1 MKNRTPRVNSGR
13 RPGLCLALLLVLSGA
28 GCDGFESREEGR
40 LGALLWQYEL
50 AHPEVVDK
58 TQPALD
64 GEAVYVAGGRE
75 LLAFTLADG
84 TVRWKVPLPGA
95 PSSQNLPF
103 DDRAL
108 YVVVAGAMRAYD
120 KAQGALPWETPIDD
134 RISPFEVIAQTPG
147 YLFLGSRG
155 YVARFRKHDGAVDL
169 KYRLA
174 ERKPEGIEQR
184 TRFPFPSDDGLL
196 YVPTGYYVEN
206 GIDGNVLAYDL
217 ETSAFRWGYSGVK
230 REVPVPGYP
239 GETWMLDI
247 DFNDGVLFED
257 LAIFSA
263 KTAIVALDRHT
274 GALSWERSFV
284 EDAFWQGI
292 AVDGETVYV
301 ASSGSFIYAMEAR
314 TGEILW
320 RSEDT
325 DGSIITIVTAHEGRV
340 FFSNYGGS
348 IWVLDAA
355 TGETLWHGR
364 PPEYEN
370 DRSATFLS
378 PVGVDGEHIVNVGSK
393 RIYCLANPR

>member
-1 MKNRTPRVNSGR
+1 
-13 RPGLCLALLLVLSGA
+13 LVLSGA

-120 KAQGALPWETPIDD
+120 KAQGALLWETPIDD

-184 TRFPFPSDDGLL
+184 TRFGHDEPDIRMRAEDRLRL
-196 YVPTGYYVEN
+196 
-206 GIDGNVLAYDL
+206 
-217 ETSAFRWGYSGVK
+217 
-230 REVPVPGYP
+230 RERLVPVVVARA
-239 GETWMLDI
+239 
-247 DFNDGVLFED
+247 DGRHREPWVPVSESCADVFDPLVLIGRAERAGD
-257 LAIFSA
+257 
-263 KTAIVALDRHT
+263 DR
-274 GALSWERSFV
+274 E
-284 EDAFWQGI
+284 
-292 AVDGETVYV
+292 
-301 ASSGSFIYAMEAR
+301 
-314 TGEILW
+314 
-320 RSEDT
+320 
-325 DGSIITIVTAHEGRV
+325 
-340 FFSNYGGS
+340 
-348 IWVLDAA
+348 
-355 TGETLWHGR
+355 
-364 PPEYEN
+364 
-370 DRSATFLS
+370 
-378 PVGVDGEHIVNVGSK
+378 
-393 RIYCLANPR
+393 